1 MKKFLPFLGTA
12 LLALLFAGCDQPGTP
27 TSTAPTNDTAALTAA
42 NNAID
47 GNELLQHIKTLSS
60 DDFGGRAPGSDGE
73 DKTVN
78 YLTDQFKKLGLK
90 PGNPDGS
97 YVQKV
102 PMVGIKPDPSA
113 ELTFEGG
120 GKKKSLKYK
129 DDFVAWTRHIDEH
142 AAINN
147 SDLVFVGY
155 GVVAPEFSWDD
166 YKDVDVKGKT
176 LVMLINDPPVPD
188 PSDPNKKD
196 PKTFGGEAMT
206 YYGRW
211 TYKFEIGAKKGAAG
225 VLIVHDKIPAG
236 YDYNVVRDSNSGER
250 FNLVTPDK
258 NANRCAIEGWITM
271 DQAKDL
277 FSMAGKDFA
286 AMQKQAI
293 SRDFKPIDLGVKAS
307 VSLTSTLHFVDSKN
321 VVAKIEGSDPKLK
334 DEYVIYTAHWDHLG
348 TKAELPGDKVFNGA
362 IDNASGTSGLLE
374 IAKGFTKLPTPP
386 KRSILFVSVTAE
398 EQGLLGSQYYAENP
412 LYPLA
417 KTLANINM
425 DELNVHGK
433 TKDVTIVGL
442 GNSELD
448 DYTAA
453 AAKEQGGRT
462 LHSEEETGKGFY
474 YRSDHFNFAKV
485 GVPALDPNWGEDFVG
500 KEQGWG
506 KKMHDEWEEK
516 DYHSPSDEV
525 KPDWDM
531 SGAVQDLQLFLT
543 VGYRVAQA
551 DKYPQWKS
559 GTEFK
564 ATREAQLK
572 ASGVNQ

>member
-1 MKKFLPFLGTA
+1 MKKFLPLLCVA
-12 LLALLFAGCDQPGTP
+12 LLGLLFTSCDQPVGS
-27 TSTAPTNDTAALTAA
+27 TSNSAVNDASNIASASA
-42 NNAID
+42 AID

-60 DDFGGRAPGSDGE
+60 DEFGGRAPGSAGE
-73 DKTVN
+73 ELTVN

-90 PGNPDGS
+90 PGNPNGT
-97 YVQKV
+97 YIQKV

-113 ELTFEGG
+113 TLTFEGG
-120 GKKKSLKYK
+120 GKQTSLKYK

-142 AAINN
+142 AALDK

-155 GVVAPEFSWDD
+155 GVVAPEYNWDD

-188 PSDPNKKD
+188 LNDPSKKD
-196 PKTFGGEAMT
+196 PKTFGGNAMT

-211 TYKFEIGAKKGAAG
+211 TYKYEMGAKKGAAG
-225 VLIVHDKIPAG
+225 VLIVHEKIPAG

-258 NANRCAIEGWITM
+258 NAGRCAIEGWITLE
-271 DQAKDL
+271 QAKNL
-277 FSMAGKDFA
+277 FSMAGKDFD
-286 AMQKQAI
+286 AMSAQAVT
-293 SRDFKPIDLGVKAS
+293 RDFKPVPLGVTAS

-321 VVAKIEGSDPKLK
+321 VVAKVEGSDAKLK

-348 TKAELPGDKVFNGA
+348 TKPELTGDKVFNGA

-374 IAKGFTKLPTPP
+374 IAKGFTKMPAPP
-386 KRSILFVSVTAE
+386 KRSILFISVTSE

-442 GNSELD
+442 GNSDLD

-453 AAKEQGGRT
+453 AAKEQGGRV
-462 LHSEEETGKGFY
+462 LRPDDSPEKGFY

-485 GVPALDPNWGEDFVG
+485 GV
-500 KEQGWG
+500 
-506 KKMHDEWEEK
+506 
-516 DYHSPSDEV
+516 
-525 KPDWDM
+525 
-531 SGAVQDLQLFLT
+531 
-543 VGYRVAQA
+543 
-551 DKYPQWKS
+551 
-559 GTEFK
+559 
-564 ATREAQLK
+564 
-572 ASGVNQ
+572 